1 MECKEIEYEGE
12 LAMNRDEAIKLWNTS
27 LNLVEN
33 PTPISPSD
41 ARAEEKNNEWRYV
54 GRKRRTAL

>member
-1 MECKEIEYEGE
+1 MECKEVEYEGGLVE
-12 LAMNRDEAIKLWNTS
+12 NKEEAIKLWNVS

-33 PTPISPSD
+33 PTPVSPSD
-41 ARAEEKNNEWRYV
+41 VRSADKNNEWKYV